1 MARKKKEAS
10 WLHSEAKNLLLK
22 DLRSG
27 DIPLDSTS
35 MTPQDVFLQRPEF
48 ADFGDYDKFPG
59 RLSRA
64 RKYVVEHNSRAASDS
79 AAFAHDSKIYP
90 RPAFNHRG
98 EPRWPG
104 SVAEKLLCQDMDEG
118 KHNRMTPKALH
129 ESRNEFHEKYPLAVF
144 RQHIYQET
152 KRRKFLAQYGSRN
165 NQNNNA

>member
-35 MTPQDVFLQRPEF
+35 MTPQDVYLQRPEF

-64 RKYVVEHNSRAASDS
+64 RKYVAEHNSRAASDS

-90 RPAFNHRG
+90 DQPSITEVNQGGLIQWQKSSFART
-98 EPRWPG
+98 W
-104 SVAEKLLCQDMDEG
+104 M
-118 KHNRMTPKALH
+118 KA
-129 ESRNEFHEKYPLAVF
+129 S
-144 RQHIYQET
+144 IT
-152 KRRKFLAQYGSRN
+152 G
-165 NQNNNA
+165 